1 MNTNR
6 LEQVA
11 VDLCKLDKEIEL
23 LRHAKNHIK
32 NFEVMVNGY
41 RFYFHGSAD
50 APIMQAVIEA
60 MLPKKEQEMAK
71 LKEELKD
78 IVRS

>member
-1 MNTNR
+1 
-6 LEQVA
+6 
-11 VDLCKLDKEIEL
+11 
-23 LRHAKNHIK
+23 
-32 NFEVMVNGY
+32 MVNGY

-60 MLPKKEQEMAK
+60 VLPKKEQEMAK

>member
-32 NFEVMVNGY
+32 NFEATDSTFTVV
-41 RFYFHGSAD
+41 
-50 APIMQAVIEA
+50 P
-60 MLPKKEQEMAK
+60 MLQ
-71 LKEELKD
+71 
-78 IVRS
+78 